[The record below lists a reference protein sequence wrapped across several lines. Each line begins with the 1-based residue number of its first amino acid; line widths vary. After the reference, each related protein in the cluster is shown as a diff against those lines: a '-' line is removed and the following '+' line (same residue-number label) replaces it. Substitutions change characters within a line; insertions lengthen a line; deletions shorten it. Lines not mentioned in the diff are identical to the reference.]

1 MFAEDL
7 KLEEI
12 IHFGDG
18 DLNLQGRRLVIHDI
32 HAFAEIRKDLFD
44 MVGHDQTR
52 HVLTRFGY
60 FWGKADAAAMKRVF
74 TWENTVEWLKAGPRM
89 HSLQGVAK
97 VQVKSLSIDE
107 TTGTFSMDVIWYNSG
122 EAEEHRIAKGASS
135 EPVCWML
142 VGYAS
147 GYASFCMGREIY
159 FIENECRAMG
169 SECCIARGRDR
180 QSWGDA
186 ILPHLP
192 FYRIDDI
199 QGKIEQL
206 SRDLRAKTRALSE
219 QRRKLEILTKTDP
232 HLFFEVRSEAF
243 RRVLEL
249 AARIAPYD
257 SPVLI
262 TGETG
267 VGKEVMAKFIHGHSA
282 RSKGLFLGIN
292 CAALPENLLESELFG
307 HKAGS
312 FTGAINDR
320 AGLFEEAGGGTIF
333 LDEIGDI
340 SPAMQIKLLRVLQ
353 EHEVTRVGENKPRKI
368 SVRVI
373 AATNR
378 DLAALIRDGAFR
390 EDLFYRLC
398 VVEIDIP
405 PLRQR
410 KEDLLPLARYF
421 VKKCAE
427 SLNMKNLQLDASSM
441 DSLQTYAWPGNVRE
455 LENVIERAALMSK
468 DGVIL
473 PEHLPARVFEPHAGI
488 PFQQGNA
495 ATLTL
500 ATIER
505 MHIRRVLSA
514 TNNNQTRAS
523 KILGI
528 SPATLWRK
536 MKAMQEI

>member
-1 MFAEDL
+1 MFADDL

-18 DLNLQGRRLVIHDI
+18 DVNLQGRRLVIHDI

-44 MVGHDQTR
+44 MVGYDQTR

-60 FWGKADAAAMKRVF
+60 FWGKADAAAMKRIF
-74 TWENTVEWLKAGPRM
+74 TWENATEWLKAGPRL
-89 HSLQGVAK
+89 HALQGVAK
-97 VQVKSLSIDE
+97 VFTKTLSMDE
-107 TTGTFSMDVIWYNSG
+107 TTGTFFMEVDWHNSG
-122 EAEEHRIAKGASS
+122 EAEEHLIAKGPAH

-147 GYASFCMGREIY
+147 GYASFCLGKEIY
-159 FIENECRAMG
+159 FIENECKAMG
-169 SECCIARGRDR
+169 SGFCSATGRDLK
-180 QSWGDA
+180 SWGEA
-186 ILPHLP
+186 IRPHLP

-206 SRDLRAKTRALSE
+206 SRELRAKTKALAS
-219 QRRKLEILTKTDP
+219 QRRKLEILTKKESP
-232 HLFFEVRSEAF
+232 LYFEVKSESF
-243 RRVLEL
+243 RRVLDL

-267 VGKEVMAKFIHGHSA
+267 VGKEVMARYIHAHSLRA
-282 RSKGLFLGIN
+282 KGVFLGIN
-292 CAALPENLLESELFG
+292 CGALPENLLESELFG

-312 FTGAINDR
+312 FTGATSDR
-320 AGLFEEAGGGTIF
+320 SGLFEEASGGTIF

-353 EHEVTRVGENKPRKI
+353 EREVTRVGENKPRKI

-378 DLAALIRDGAFR
+378 DLAGLIRKGAFR

-405 PLRQR
+405 PLRNR
-410 KEDLLPLARYF
+410 TEDLLPLARYF
-421 VKKCAE
+421 VNKYAAGLGIK
-427 SLNMKNLQLDASSM
+427 SLRLDPSCMDVLQSYS
-441 DSLQTYAWPGNVRE
+441 WPGNVRE
-455 LENVIERAALMSK
+455 LENVIERAALVSK
-468 DGVIL
+468 DGLVV
-473 PEHLPARVFEPHAGI
+473 PEHFPGRVFEPDAALSL
-488 PFQQGNA
+488 QQGNPLGASLEKVEQAHIRQVLA
-495 ATLTL
+495 ATG
-500 ATIER
+500 
-505 MHIRRVLSA
+505 
-514 TNNNQTRAS
+514 NNQTRAA

-528 SPATLWRK
+528 SAATLWRK
-536 MKAMQEI
+536 MKEMKKE

>member
-44 MVGHDQTR
+44 MVGYDQTR

-60 FWGKADAAAMKRVF
+60 FWGKADAAAMKRIF
-74 TWENTVEWLKAGPRM
+74 TWENTEEWLKAGPRM

-97 VQVKSLSIDE
+97 VQVKSLSADE
-107 TTGTFSMDVIWYNSG
+107 AAGTFSMEVVWYNSG
-122 EAEEHRIAKGASS
+122 EAEEHRIAKGASVD
-135 EPVCWML
+135 PVCWML

-169 SECCIARGRDR
+169 SECCLATGRDR
-180 QSWGDA
+180 ASWGDA

-232 HLFFEVRSEAF
+232 HLFFEVKSEAF
-243 RRVLEL
+243 RRVVEL

-267 VGKEVMAKFIHGHSA
+267 VGKEVMARFIHGHSA

-312 FTGAINDR
+312 FTGATNDR
-320 AGLFEEAGGGTIF
+320 PGLFEEAAGGTIF

-340 SPAMQIKLLRVLQ
+340 SPATQIKLLRVLQ
-353 EHEVTRVGENKPRKI
+353 EREVTRVGENKPRKV

-378 DLAALIRDGAFR
+378 DLEALIREGIFR

-405 PLRQR
+405 PLRNR

-421 VKKCAE
+421 VNKCAG
-427 SLNMKNLQLDASSM
+427 SLNIKNLQLDASCM
-441 DSLQTYAWPGNVRE
+441 DILQAYAWPGNVRE
-455 LENVIERAALMSK
+455 LENVIERAALLSK
-468 DGVIL
+468 DGVIV
-473 PEHLPARVFEPHAGI
+473 PEHFPRRVFEPQTGI
-488 PFQQGNA
+488 PLHPGGTASFS
-495 ATLTL
+495 L
-500 ATIER
+500 AKIEE
-505 MHIRRVLSA
+505 MHIRQVLKS
-514 TNNNQTRAS
+514 TNNNRTKAS

-528 SPATLWRK
+528 STATLWRK
-536 MKAMQEI
+536 MKEMKEE

>member
-1 MFAEDL
+1 MYAEDL

-18 DLNLQGRRLVIHDI
+18 DVNLQGRRLVIHDI
-32 HAFAEIRKDLFD
+32 HAFAEIRKDLFN

-60 FWGKADAAAMKRVF
+60 FWGKADAAAMKRIF
-74 TWENTVEWLKAGPRM
+74 TWENTAEWLKAGPRL
-89 HSLQGVAK
+89 HALQGVAR
-97 VQVKSLSIDE
+97 VHTKSLSMDE
-107 TTGTFSMDVIWYNSG
+107 TAGTFSMQVVWHNSG
-122 EAEEHRIAKGASS
+122 EAEEHLIAQGPAH

-159 FIENECRAMG
+159 FIENECAAMG
-169 SECCIARGRDR
+169 GTFCSATGRDR
-180 QSWGDA
+180 ASWGDA

-206 SRDLRAKTRALSE
+206 SRELRAKTRALTE
-219 QRRKLEILTKTDP
+219 QRKKLEILTKKESP
-232 HLFFEVRSEAF
+232 LYFEVRSESY

-249 AARIAPYD
+249 AGRIAPYD

-267 VGKEVMAKFIHGHSA
+267 VGKEVMARYIHAHS
-282 RSKGLFLGIN
+282 RRVKGVFLGIN
-292 CAALPENLLESELFG
+292 CGALPENLLESELFG

-312 FTGAINDR
+312 FTGATADR
-320 AGLFEEAGGGTIF
+320 SGLFEEAGGGTIF

-353 EHEVTRVGENKPRKI
+353 EREVTRVGENKPRKI

-378 DLAALIRDGAFR
+378 DLGALIKQGKFR

-405 PLRQR
+405 PLRNR

-421 VKKCAE
+421 AGTCADR
-427 SLNMKNLQLDASSM
+427 LKIKNLRLDASCM
-441 DSLQTYAWPGNVRE
+441 EALQSYSWPGNVRE
-455 LENVIERAALMSK
+455 LENVIERAALVSK
-468 DGVIL
+468 DGIIL
-473 PEHLPARVFEPHAGI
+473 PEHFPARLFESDAG
-488 PFQQGNA
+488 FSLQQESSAGWS
-495 ATLTL
+495 L
-500 ATIER
+500 AKIER
-505 MHIRRVLSA
+505 LHIRQVLKA
-514 TNNNQTRAS
+514 TAGNQTRAA

-528 SPATLWRK
+528 SAATLWRK
-536 MKAMQEI
+536 MKEMKEE